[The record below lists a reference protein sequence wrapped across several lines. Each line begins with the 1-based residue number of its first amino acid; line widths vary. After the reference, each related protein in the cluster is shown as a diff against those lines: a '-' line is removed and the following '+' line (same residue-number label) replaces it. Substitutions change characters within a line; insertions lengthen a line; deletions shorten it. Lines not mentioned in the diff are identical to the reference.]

1 MGCPPATFGS
11 DHVSQS
17 ASVNGGN
24 GAARRRCSQP
34 QEAEHAMGHDSASI
48 MKVVRDIRNGA
59 LVLPGIQR
67 LQSAEE
73 R

>member
-1 MGCPPATFGS
+1 
-11 DHVSQS
+11 
-17 ASVNGGN
+17 
-24 GAARRRCSQP
+24 
-34 QEAEHAMGHDSASI
+34 MGHDSASI